1 MEEVDLDLDA
11 SFYEESINEYE
22 VEFKNLLLNIYS
34 CYMLIMADR
43 RLVPANNENKIRDI
57 LLEYLKNTKIRNEDC
72 IIEGYLF
79 EQEVDEHTSHIAGRV
94 DIKIRNINEFLIY
107 EEHDAYFIIECK
119 RLDGSK
125 SLNDKY
131 ITEGIHR
138 FTSKKYSSYYGVN
151 GMIGF
156 VVNKINID
164 ENITNIGDFFNELK
178 VQKLY
183 ESSHVNLKLYHLM
196 MDFSDNIK

>member
-1 MEEVDLDLDA
+1 MDELDFELDA
-11 SFYEESINEYE
+11 SLYEKAIYDYEE
-22 VEFKNLLLNIYS
+22 EFKNLFLNIYS
-34 CYMLIMADR
+34 CYILITTDKI
-43 RLVPANNENKIRDI
+43 LIPSNDENTIRDI
-57 LLEYLKNTKIRNEDC
+57 LLTYLKNTKIRHEDC

-79 EQEVDEHTSHIAGRV
+79 EKEVDENTSHIAGRV

-156 VVNKINID
+156 VIKKIDIDSNISR
-164 ENITNIGDFFNELK
+164 IGDFFNELEK
-178 VQKLY
+178 DKLY
-183 ESSHVNLKLYHLM
+183 DSNHSKLKLYHLM